1 MPPRMNQCG
10 DCGKLFAAAP
20 EKVLCDTCLRNRM
33 PRNERVREA
42 VENQGL
48 TTPHDIALAVGIP
61 IDDVSAILS
70 HLELP
75 RKELNPDALCT
86 RCKREEVTQGSP
98 YCENCRTELDQ
109 QFGEAARTLEQ
120 KIATAQQVRPKTIA
134 ASGMG
139 ARDALEKKRLRTTDQ
154 GPRHFRR

>member
-1 MPPRMNQCG
+1 MNQCD

-20 EKVLCDTCLRNRM
+20 DKALCDTCLRNRM

-42 VENQGL
+42 VEKQGL

-61 IDDVSAILS
+61 IDDVSSILS
-70 HLELP
+70 HLGLP

-86 RCKREEVTQGSP
+86 RCKREEATQGST
-98 YCENCRTELDQ
+98 YCEDCRTALDQ

-120 KIATAQQVRPKTIA
+120 KIATAQREQPKTTA
-134 ASGMG
+134 ASGMSTR
-139 ARDALEKKRLRTTDQ
+139 AALDKKRMRTTDQ
-154 GPRHFRR
+154 GQGHSRR